1 VLFGMNSY
9 QALWR
14 RMCGHLVG
22 PFLPIQVTDDAIVKR
37 LRQAGLAPLQQLLS
51 QVSRHLAKTLA
62 PVVSTSLASFAS
74 RMVSLDETSLRCHA
88 ASSRQSTRPA

>member
-1 VLFGMNSY
+1 MNSY

-14 RMCGHLVG
+14 RMCGQLVG
-22 PFLPIQVTDDAIVKR
+22 PFLPIQVTDDAMVKR
-37 LRQAGLAPLQQLLS
+37 LRPAGLAPLQQRLS
-51 QVSRHLAKTLA
+51 QVSRHLAQPLA

-88 ASSRQSTRPA
+88 ASSRHATRPA